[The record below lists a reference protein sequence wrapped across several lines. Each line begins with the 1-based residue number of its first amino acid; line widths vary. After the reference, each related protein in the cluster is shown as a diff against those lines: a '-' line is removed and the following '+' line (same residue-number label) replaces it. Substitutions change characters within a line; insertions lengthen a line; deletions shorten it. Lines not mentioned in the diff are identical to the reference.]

1 MKKQEKDYGENEQ
14 DAFANFKFLLGQRVQ
29 HRIDELEGI
38 IVQRKLVQNQ
48 HGGTG
53 HAYWVAFGP
62 GQYAEVLE
70 IELEAVDAEED

>member
-1 MKKQEKDYGENEQ
+1 MAADEVN
-14 DAFANFKFLLGQRVQ
+14 AFANFKFLLGQRVQ

-62 GQYAEVLE
+62 GQYAEALE
-70 IELEAVDAEED
+70 IELEAVEDSDE